1 MQLYH
6 QPHRSRKKETA
17 FVQAL
22 AEHFNIQEV
31 IPRNHPIPENLSGT
45 LSTKDLAATLEAN
58 MPTGKRWPMLLAEL
72 QRLQEQVRVFITPS
86 QISCDVV
93 IVDESKP
100 HYIEFHERQ
109 HRTLSID
116 RPRTIYDMSGET
128 ITVPRYVQRF
138 LRDMWRAQNLRP
150 FTIVWDDYF
159 AAHGLQGIS
168 LHEDHLTEL
177 HQRIQ
182 ITSLLSTKQ
191 SQI

>member
-6 QPHRSRKKETA
+6 QPHRSRKKEAA

-22 AEHFNIQEV
+22 VGHFGIQEV
-31 IPRNHPIPENLSGT
+31 IAHNYPIPENLSGG
-45 LSTKDLAATLEAN
+45 LSLTALSASLEAK
-58 MPTGKRWPMLLAEL
+58 MPAGKRWPKLLAEL
-72 QRLQEQVRVFITPS
+72 QRLPEQVMVFLSLS

-93 IVDESKP
+93 IINEGKP

-116 RPRTIYDMSGET
+116 RPRTIYDMSGES

-168 LHEDHLTEL
+168 LHEYHLTEL
-177 HQRIQ
+177 YQRTQ

>member
-6 QPHRSRKKETA
+6 QPHRSRKKEAA

-22 AEHFNIQEV
+22 VEHFGIQEV
-31 IPRNHPIPENLSGT
+31 ISHNYPIPENLSGALFLT
-45 LSTKDLAATLEAN
+45 ALSASLEAK
-58 MPTGKRWPMLLAEL
+58 MPAGKRWPMLLAEL
-72 QRLQEQVRVFITPS
+72 QRLPEQVMVFLTPS

-116 RPRTIYDMSGET
+116 RPRTIYDISGEA

-138 LRDMWRAQNLRP
+138 LRDMWRAQNLHP

-159 AAHGLQGIS
+159 AAYDLQGLS
-168 LHEDHLTEL
+168 LHESPLTEL
-177 HQRIQ
+177 YQRTP
-182 ITSLLSTKQ
+182 ITGVLSSKQ